1 MNYRWVV
8 RLLWR
13 DELVGMLRSR
23 GDKATALKKLKYWQV
38 ANRCLEIFTPEE
50 LTAAV
55 TSQLRLRKGP
65 APEAVEDLY
74 VYEVTDNS
82 VWD

>member
-1 MNYRWVV
+1 
-8 RLLWR
+8 
-13 DELVGMLRSR
+13 MLRSR

-65 APEAVEDLY
+65 APEADAAA
-74 VYEVTDNS
+74 YEENDYST
-82 VWD
+82 WDC